1 MALLRLDRLGIP
13 RFHRQSRHGDWLAA
27 EGLWPVL
34 ELEDSPWQARP
45 PGGAETCSPVDPYA
59 QPRQSTMGRSPHSRR
74 TAQARHHYRRD
85 QRHQVHGPAPPASV
99 TDLENVPGQSS
110 KNDGIGGFLGRAN
123 DPVPDPVCVSGAGPR
138 APAHPALCRHR
149 TFHSGVDGA
158 ADARSLSV
166 GHGAA
171 VPAAGPR
178 SDLWPG
184 VREASEGDGHQTD
197 VVSTAFSVAT
207 CLRRAGH
214 RHDPPRM
221 PGSLDRVQRTQPTPA
236 PPGIRGL
243 LSSEPRS
250 LGVGKRYSGAATDPA
265 AGEWTDRVDT
275 GAGRA
280 ASSIPAARRV
290 NPALQITPLSG
301 TVSPIDGYPCLRLG
315 HQRFGIRSPS
325 RSFPTNGSRTP
336 RETAEWGNLEVRT
349 RHRK

>member
-1 MALLRLDRLGIP
+1 MAGNP
-13 RFHRQSRHGDWLAA
+13 AFPSSSRHGDRLAP

-34 ELEDSPWQARP
+34 ELEDSPWEARP
-45 PGGAETCSPVDPYA
+45 PGGAPRGSPVDPYA
-59 QPRQSTMGRSPHSRR
+59 QSRKSTLGSASHSRG
-74 TAQARHHYRRD
+74 TPEARHQHRRE
-85 QRHQVHGPAPPASV
+85 QRQQVHGPAPQASV
-99 TDLENVPGQSS
+99 TDLEDVPGQSPE
-110 KNDGIGGFLGRAN
+110 NDGVGGFLCRAN
-123 DPVPDPVCVSGAGPR
+123 DPVPDSVRVSGPGAR
-138 APAHPALCRHR
+138 APAHPALCSHW
-149 TFHSGVDGA
+149 TSHGGMDGA
-158 ADARSLSV
+158 AASRSLSV

-280 ASSIPAARRV
+280 APSVRAARRV
-290 NPALQITPLSG
+290 NPALQITPVSG
-301 TVSPIDGYPCLRLG
+301 TSIPIRRL
-315 HQRFGIRSPS
+315 PVP
-325 RSFPTNGSRTP
+325 PTWSS
-336 RETAEWGNLEVRT
+336 EVRNT
-349 RHRK
+349 FTEQISPDKRQS

>member
-1 MALLRLDRLGIP
+1 MALLRLDWLGIP

-45 PGGAETCSPVDPYA
+45 PGGAETRSPVDPYT
-59 QPRQSTMGRSPHSRR
+59 QPRKSTMGRSPHSRR
-74 TAQARHHYRRD
+74 TAQARHHHRRD
-85 QRHQVHGPAPPASV
+85 QRRQVHGPAPPASV
-99 TDLENVPGQSS
+99 TDLEDVLGQSPE
-110 KNDGIGGFLGRAN
+110 NDGVGGFR
-123 DPVPDPVCVSGAGPR
+123 
-138 APAHPALCRHR
+138 RHR
-149 TFHSGVDGA
+149 TSHSGVDSA

-178 SDLWPG
+178 PDLWPR
-184 VREASEGDGHQTD
+184 VREASEGDGHQTGI
-197 VVSTAFSVAT
+197 VSAAFSVAT
-207 CLRRAGH
+207 CLHRAGH

-221 PGSLDRVQRTQPTPA
+221 PGSLDRFQRTQPAPA

-280 ASSIPAARRV
+280 APSVRAARRV

-301 TVSPIDGYPCLRLG
+301 TSIPIRRIPV
-315 HQRFGIRSPS
+315 P
-325 RSFPTNGSRTP
+325 PTWLS
-336 RETAEWGNLEVRT
+336 EVRNT
-349 RHRK
+349 FTE